1 MAWRMTGRWLETC
14 SCKMICRCTMGPAEP
29 DQGWCSAA
37 ILLDIQQGDSD
48 GVNLANTRAVWVIDL
63 PGDFAAG
70 NGTARVYLDERAG
83 SVQRGELD
91 AILTGKKG
99 GL

>member
-37 ILLDIQQGDSD
+37 ILVDIQQGESE
-48 GVNLANTRAVWVIDL
+48 GVSLGNTPKQRRRGPPAV
-63 PGDFAAG
+63 
-70 NGTARVYLDERAG
+70 T
-83 SVQRGELD
+83 
-91 AILTGKKG
+91 KG
-99 GL
+99 LN